1 MQVAASDDVTANPIL
16 LKDLPPSSN
25 LLNDKGNPYKFFGS
39 ANEFLIPN
47 IISRC
52 VKPQV
57 NTNGDYYTVWQM
69 GTSDGGTPTFFPAP
83 YLCYEYAPGTGGTQH
98 QWALGTPLEWICAF
112 TKIAKI

>member
-1 MQVAASDDVTANPIL
+1 
-16 LKDLPPSSN
+16 
-25 LLNDKGNPYKFFGS
+25 
-39 ANEFLIPN
+39 
-47 IISRC
+47 
-52 VKPQV
+52 
-57 NTNGDYYTVWQM
+57 M